1 MQRAEVSSMHCFL
14 LHEQPAEGG
23 QPHRRP
29 VTQHALVCARLA
41 VLCYPAL
48 SYIQSCQDIATPSVH
63 QDARACPGLQVH
75 NLMSLGSWIMLSGK
89 LCFSTAF
96 TAFGISTSVPM
107 SIPLQRWLIWV
118 PGTYGS
124 MCFALFGAF
133 QVNFWPSLDHGLC
146 ALCT

>member
-1 MQRAEVSSMHCFL
+1 MSRA
-14 LHEQPAEGG
+14 
-23 QPHRRP
+23 
-29 VTQHALVCARLA
+29 
-41 VLCYPAL
+41 Y
-48 SYIQSCQDIATPSVH
+48 
-63 QDARACPGLQVH
+63 PGLQIH
-75 NLMSLGSWIMLSGK
+75 NLMSVGSWIMLSGK

-133 QVNFWPSLDHGLC
+133 QVNCWPSLDHCLC
-146 ALCT
+146 APCT

>member
-1 MQRAEVSSMHCFL
+1 M
-14 LHEQPAEGG
+14 
-23 QPHRRP
+23 
-29 VTQHALVCARLA
+29 
-41 VLCYPAL
+41 
-48 SYIQSCQDIATPSVH
+48 
-63 QDARACPGLQVH
+63 
-75 NLMSLGSWIMLSGK
+75 MLSGK

-133 QVNFWPSLDHGLC
+133 QVHFGPSHDHGLC
-146 ALCT
+146 ALCTWTARFSLWHTVIGCGMCCKTVSCISTKAFANLADMAAGLPAVLGG